1 MSELIPEYRDQAAEG
16 SESGTVRSASRRY
29 LPVVAIVGRPNV
41 GKSSLFNRFLKQR
54 LAVVDDMPGVT
65 RDRNYAVCDWRD
77 REFYLID
84 TGGMLPDSESLV
96 DREITRQA
104 ELAVTEADVILF
116 VVDSH
121 VDPEQVDEKIARIM
135 QRCGKPVL
143 LVANKSDN
151 DEIDRE
157 IYRFDRLGLGGAYP
171 SSATGG
177 RHIGDLLDA
186 LIKELPAPVEQGGET
201 NDIRIAVIGRP
212 NVGKSSLVNC
222 ILGSDRN
229 VVSDVAGTTRD
240 AVDSLLEYQGQ
251 RYTLI
256 DTAGLRRKMKV
267 VEGLEFYTNLRAI
280 RALESC
286 DVALIVIDVTDGLTS
301 QDLHIIQQAQSV
313 RRGIVLVVN
322 KWDLQEKDGKTADIM
337 TRDLQDK
344 LGEMKYVPIVFVSA
358 LEGKRALKTLQMARE
373 VFERSSTR
381 CATSELNEFLAQ
393 TLARRRPPSARGKEI
408 RIDYLSQPE
417 TNPPTFVFFSNR
429 PEELPKSYIRF
440 LTNRLRERFDFS
452 GVPIRVKF
460 KKK

>member
-1 MSELIPEYRDQAAEG
+1 MNEMIPEYRDHAAG
-16 SESGTVRSASRRY
+16 KSGAGQVQKAPRRY
-29 LPVVAIVGRPNV
+29 LPLVAIVGRPNV

-84 TGGMLPDSESLV
+84 TGGMLPDSVNLV
-96 DREITRQA
+96 DKEITRQA
-104 ELAVTEADVILF
+104 ELAVEEADVILF

-121 VDPEQVDEKIARIM
+121 VDPEQVDEKIARVM
-135 QRCGKPVL
+135 QQSGKAVI
-143 LVANKSDN
+143 LVANKSDT
-151 DEIDRE
+151 DDYDRE
-157 IYRFDRLGLGGAYP
+157 IYRFDRLGLGNAQP

-186 LIKELPAPVEQGGET
+186 LVESLPAPVEEVGAADE
-201 NDIRIAVIGRP
+201 IRIAVIGRP

-240 AVDSLLEYQGQ
+240 AIDSHLEYQEQ

-286 DVALIVIDVTDGLTS
+286 DVALVVVDVTDGLTS
-301 QDLHIIQQAQSV
+301 QDLHIIQQAQTV

-344 LGEMKYVPIVFVSA
+344 LGEMKYIPIVYVSA
-358 LEGKRALKTLQMARE
+358 LEGKRALKTLQMARD
-373 VFERSSTR
+373 VHTR
-381 CATSELNEFLAQ
+381 GSVRYGTSVLNEFLAKA
-393 TLARRRPPSARGKEI
+393 LNRRRPPSARGKEI

-429 PEELPKSYIRF
+429 PEDLPKSYIRF
-440 LTNRLRERFDFS
+440 LINRLRESFDFS